1 VAEPA
6 VIGPPVGEAD
16 VATGWWRG
24 IDELAG
30 LVGAYSWVEN
40 QVFQLSGAW
49 ATAPGHAGEPGL
61 EPSLRVWCAEVS
73 RRHGE
78 LAVRWAERLPFR
90 ADVDR
95 ATLVGPPAGPLAG
108 VLEALA
114 AGPDTRVAVAAL
126 AGTVLPRLRGVYGA
140 HLLASTP
147 ASEGPVLE
155 VLVGAHRDLAG
166 EISRGGSLLQGSAE
180 GRARDRALDAEI
192 ERAFEQTSVFPAVP
206 AS

>member
-40 QVFQLSGAW
+40 RVFQLSGAW

-140 HLLASTP
+140 HLLASTQ

-155 VLVGAHRDLAG
+155 VLTGALRDLSG
-166 EISRGGSLLQGSAE
+166 EIRRGGLLLE
-180 GRARDRALDAEI
+180 GAANGLTRDAALGATI
-192 ERAFEQTSVFPAVP
+192 ERAFDEIDVFPAVY